1 MNKKTIGK
9 VLTIASACALLSA
22 TIFICLCLFSVEK
35 NNLYLGIALGS
46 SILASLFNIIR
57 RQNSK

>member
-9 VLTIASACALLSA
+9 LLTIASARALLSA

-46 SILASLFNIIR
+46 SILAGLFNIIR